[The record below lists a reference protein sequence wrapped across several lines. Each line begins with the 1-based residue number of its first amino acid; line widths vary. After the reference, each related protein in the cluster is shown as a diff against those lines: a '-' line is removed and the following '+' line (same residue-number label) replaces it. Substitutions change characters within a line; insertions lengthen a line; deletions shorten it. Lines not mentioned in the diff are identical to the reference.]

1 MPVTGSVATPRGGTH
16 YYLKPK
22 PVVVIKN
29 SASSI
34 APSIDIRGEG
44 GYVIAAGSVRF
55 DGRRY
60 EEIHTLVDCA
70 LVPPWIITLAM
81 KRSGQKAANSNV
93 NIDEEI
99 AKVASTTTGSRNDA
113 LNRCAFVLGKEDFDE
128 TKAIERLTA
137 ACRESDLLADDG
149 EQLITDTITRA
160 FADSQLTF
168 LIAQLAS

>member
-22 PVVVIKN
+22 PGVVIKN
-29 SASSI
+29 SASNI
-34 APSIDIRGEG
+34 APGIDIRGEG

-81 KRSGQKAANSNV
+81 KGSGQ
-93 NIDEEI
+93 
-99 AKVASTTTGSRNDA
+99 
-113 LNRCAFVLGKEDFDE
+113 
-128 TKAIERLTA
+128 
-137 ACRESDLLADDG
+137 
-149 EQLITDTITRA
+149 
-160 FADSQLTF
+160 
-168 LIAQLAS
+168 